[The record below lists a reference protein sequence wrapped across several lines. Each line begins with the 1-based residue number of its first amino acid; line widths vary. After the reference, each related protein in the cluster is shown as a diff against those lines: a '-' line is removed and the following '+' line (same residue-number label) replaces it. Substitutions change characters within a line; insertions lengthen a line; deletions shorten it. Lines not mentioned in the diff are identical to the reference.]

1 MTGKLSLALG
11 FAAGYVLGSKAGRE
25 RYEQLVAAGREL
37 WSNPAVQSTAGVL
50 QAQANDLVAKA
61 KHTVRPDKDAQT
73 TGTGTGTP
81 DMYES
86 TAAGTYGS
94 NRPGTNGVTP

>member
-1 MTGKLSLALG
+1 MTGKLTLALG

-37 WSNPAVQSTAGVL
+37 WSNPTVQSTAGVL

-61 KHTVRPDKDAQT
+61 KHTVRPDKDT
-73 TGTGTGTP
+73 TA
-81 DMYES
+81 DLASDVYEPA
-86 TAAGTYGS
+86 TAGTY
-94 NRPGTNGVTP
+94 RPDTGPNGVTP

>member
-37 WSNPAVQSTAGVL
+37 WSNPTVQSTAGVL

-61 KHTVRPDKDAQT
+61 KHTVRQDKDT
-73 TGTGTGTP
+73 RPTGTGTA

-94 NRPGTNGVTP
+94 NRPGANGVTP

>member
-11 FAAGYVLGSKAGRE
+11 FAAGYVLGSRAGRE

-37 WSNPAVQSTAGVL
+37 WSNPTVQSTAGVL

-61 KHTVRPDKDAQT
+61 KHTVRQDKDASAT
-73 TGTGTGTP
+73 ST
-81 DMYES
+81 DDVYES
-86 TAAGTYGS
+86 AAAGSYS

>member
-37 WSNPAVQSTAGVL
+37 WSNPTVQSTAGVL

-61 KHTVRPDKDAQT
+61 KHTVRQEKDIT
-73 TGTGTGTP
+73 TNTAT
-81 DMYES
+81 DVYEPA
-86 TAAGTYGS
+86 TAGTYS
-94 NRPGTNGVTP
+94 TDRPGPNGVTP

>member
-37 WSNPAVQSTAGVL
+37 WSNPTVQSTAGVL

-61 KHTVRPDKDAQT
+61 KQTVRQDKD
-73 TGTGTGTP
+73 TGTTHTG
-81 DMYES
+81 DVYES

-94 NRPGTNGVTP
+94 NRPGANGVTP

>member
-25 RYEQLVAAGREL
+25 RYEQLVAAGRQL
-37 WSNPAVQSTAGVL
+37 WSNPTVQSTAGVL

-61 KHTVRPDKDAQT
+61 KHTVRQDRNAT
-73 TGTGTGTP
+73 TDTGGSV
-81 DMYES
+81 YES
-86 TAAGTYGS
+86 ASAGTHGS
-94 NRPGTNGVTP
+94 DRPGPNGVIP

>member
-11 FAAGYVLGSKAGRE
+11 FAAGYVLGSKAGRA

-37 WSNPAVQSTAGVL
+37 WSNPTVQSTAGVL

-61 KHTVRPDKDAQT
+61 KHTVRQEKDTT
-73 TGTGTGTP
+73 TGAAT
-81 DMYES
+81 DMYEPA
-86 TAAGTYGS
+86 TATTYRTERG
-94 NRPGTNGVTP
+94 PNGVTP